1 MVEVKVP
8 AVHRRIGITIKSPES
23 VVFNIDQQLKADAL
37 SFEGT
42 SPNGGS

>member
-23 VVFNIDQQLKADAL
+23 VVFKADAL
-37 SFEGT
+37 SFEGA